1 MTLDETYCNAACYI
15 CSCESWEF
23 NDLKTVAIQRNNSHA
38 AIGIGSEFVMGVNFN
53 GTFNTT
59 NGDDDYIGFVFG
71 FEDPSH
77 FYVIYAANFNSS
89 NGFNIDHQFRITK
102 VNSISGLNGPYMLD
116 AIIAI
121 NTVQNQTEVLWKDTV
136 DRGWLPNKEYTW
148 NLRFRPLTGQIQ
160 FELFEDS
167 QFLFDTGVL
176 SSSNITSNASGALG
190 VFSHSQPETSWY
202 DMWYECDNNPL
213 I

>member
-1 MTLDETYCNAACYI
+1 M
-15 CSCESWEF
+15 
-23 NDLKTVAIQRNNSHA
+23 KTVAIQHNNTA
-38 AIGIGSEFVMGVNFN
+38 LPAIGIGSEFVMGVNFN
-53 GTFNTT
+53 GTFKTT
-59 NGDDDYIGFVFG
+59 NGDDDYIGFIFG

-77 FYVIYAANFNSS
+77 FYVIYAAKFNSS
-89 NGFNIDHQFRITK
+89 NGFNINHQFRITK
-102 VNSISGLNGPYMLD
+102 VDSISGVNGTAMWN
-116 AIIAI
+116 AIFATTNIPK
-121 NTVQNQTEVLWKDTV
+121 QTEILWKDTV

-148 NLRFRPLTGQIQ
+148 NLRSRPLTGQIQ

-167 QFLFDTGVL
+167 QLLFDTGVL

-190 VFSHSQPETSWY
+190 IFTHSQAETSWY